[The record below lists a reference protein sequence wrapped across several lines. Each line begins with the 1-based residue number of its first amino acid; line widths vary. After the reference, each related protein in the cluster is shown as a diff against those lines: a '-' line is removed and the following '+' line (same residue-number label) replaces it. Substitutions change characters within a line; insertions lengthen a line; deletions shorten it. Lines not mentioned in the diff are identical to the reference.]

1 MGFFSYTMIE
11 AMVNQLNQLKD
22 RIVKR
27 NIKFRNKDFKELD
40 LLSENNLLI
49 LDPPYILRKDL
60 Y

>member
-22 RIVKR
+22 RIIKR
-27 NIKFRNKDFKELD
+27 NIKFINKDFKELD

>member
-27 NIKFRNKDFKELD
+27 NIKFINKDFKELD